1 MPRRVDVIFG
11 LRRPA
16 VTGGPGL
23 TAGVAALVLCGAVP
37 LSGQPTSGADPRL
50 TGELVRFTDGV
61 VDVSVLATG
70 VGAVPPSLW
79 RRAAD
84 GVSVGFH
91 AGGSPAAN
99 TAAREQVADAVG
111 SGLLEEVDGP
121 GGAASVRIAVTA
133 DDQLRL
139 NWHGLTEEEAVG
151 ILAVAREADG
161 AFSLTIRIPDPTYTT
176 DWWGLQAALSQAG
189 IRRVRIVSGDPGSN
203 TAGAP

>member
-1 MPRRVDVIFG
+1 MPRRVDGIFG
-11 LRRPA
+11 LPRRA

-37 LSGQPTSGADPRL
+37 LSGQPAFRADPRL
-50 TGELVRFTDGV
+50 RGELVRFADGV

-79 RRAAD
+79 RRAAE

-99 TAAREQVADAVG
+99 AAAREQVADVVG

-121 GGAASVRIAVTA
+121 GGAISARIAVTA
-133 DDQLRL
+133 DDRLRL

-161 AFSLTIRIPDPTYTT
+161 AFPLTIRIPDPTHTA

-189 IRRVRIVSGDPGSN
+189 IRRVRIVSGGPGSN
-203 TAGAP
+203 TAESP